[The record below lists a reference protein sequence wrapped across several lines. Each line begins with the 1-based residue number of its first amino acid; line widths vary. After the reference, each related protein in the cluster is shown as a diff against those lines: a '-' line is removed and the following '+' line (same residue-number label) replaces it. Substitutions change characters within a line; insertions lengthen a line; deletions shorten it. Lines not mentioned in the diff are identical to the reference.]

1 MFIATPNEQVT
12 IVFDHFKVKADNAN
26 TTGGAYGWVCT
37 QLTIV
42 FTVQHTFNWP
52 YCVSRL
58 SVCLEDW
65 LEMYVIFRDGSERFL
80 GRYCG
85 LTAPG
90 PVESPRGAVG
100 IRILLHTDQ
109 ESVAS
114 GFKARYIFEVAKSVF
129 GDCGGNFSGQESGV
143 IT

>member
-1 MFIATPNEQVT
+1 M
-12 IVFDHFKVKADNAN
+12 VFV
-26 TTGGAYGWVCT
+26 Y
-37 QLTIV
+37 
-42 FTVQHTFNWP
+42 
-52 YCVSRL
+52 YSRL
-58 SVCLEDW
+58 TVCQEDW
-65 LEMYVIFRDGSERFL
+65 LEMYVKFRDGSERFL

-90 PVESPRGAVG
+90 PVESPLGAVG

-114 GFKARYIFEVAKSVF
+114 GFKARYIFETAKSAI

-143 IT
+143 IMYVCRSYFYLNGSKGNTVTD